1 LALNFSHQINL
12 VQVTSD
18 LSDFVLS
25 FLSLMVSIS
34 FSLSLFQEGGS
45 YQQRV
50 LTEYLKGIQSR
61 AEDIVQLLQGK
72 P

>member
-1 LALNFSHQINL
+1 
-12 VQVTSD
+12 
-18 LSDFVLS
+18 
-25 FLSLMVSIS
+25 MVSIS